1 MSLTK
6 YIRELLMGPVPSAPP
21 KARPAETPPER
32 LSDLPF
38 ATHWEP
44 MWIFDQTTL
53 TFLSV
58 NEAAI
63 RHYGYS
69 RQEFL
74 SMTILD
80 IRPRED
86 VPALL
91 MTTMHPAKVG
101 PAHGASWRHR
111 NKDGAV
117 FPVRIHSE
125 ELTFHGRRAE
135 LVLVQ
140 LD

>member
-6 YIRELLMGPVPSAPP
+6 YLRELLRGPIPPAPQKP
-21 KARPAETPPER
+21 RLTENPPER

-53 TFLSV
+53 AFLSV

-69 RQEFL
+69 RHEFL
-74 SMTILD
+74 SMTIMD

-91 MTTMHPAKVG
+91 MATMHPAQAG
-101 PAHGASWRHR
+101 PTHGASWRHR
-111 NKDGAV
+111 NKDGVV
-117 FPVRIHSE
+117 FPVKIHSE
-125 ELTFHGRRAE
+125 ELPFQGRRAE

-140 LD
+140 VD